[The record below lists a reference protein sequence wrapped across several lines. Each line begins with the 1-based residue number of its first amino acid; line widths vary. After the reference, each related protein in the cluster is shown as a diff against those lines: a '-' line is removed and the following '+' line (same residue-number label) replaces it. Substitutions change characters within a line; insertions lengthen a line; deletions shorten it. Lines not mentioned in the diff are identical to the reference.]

1 VLEAHACHFVAELTA
16 LELCCTATGWLQA
29 SAAIDRTADVQH
41 TRIPHDGKPLNLV
54 QFGTTDSRRPAER
67 GRERGSLMSQQH
79 RTGNDA
85 ILNARSGLTAPTSYE
100 KGASVR
106 PYGCEQWLAEL
117 EGRRVRPCSHAV
129 DTSLRLP
136 AQYINRVN

>member
-16 LELCCTATGWLQA
+16 LELCCTATGRLQA
-29 SAAIDRTADVQH
+29 SAAIDRTSDVQH
-41 TRIPHDGKPLNLV
+41 THEGKPLDLV
-54 QFGTTDSRRPAER
+54 QFGTMDSRRPAER
-67 GRERGSLMSQQH
+67 GPGRGALTWQQH

-85 ILNARSGLTAPTSYE
+85 ILNARAGLTAPTSYE

-117 EGRRVRPCSHAV
+117 EGRRVRPCSHPV

-136 AQYINRVN
+136 AQYINRLN